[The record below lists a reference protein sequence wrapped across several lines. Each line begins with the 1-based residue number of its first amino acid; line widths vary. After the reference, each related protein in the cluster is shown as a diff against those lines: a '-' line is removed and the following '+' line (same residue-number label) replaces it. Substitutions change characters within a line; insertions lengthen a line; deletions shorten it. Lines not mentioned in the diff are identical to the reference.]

1 MKLLYMARHLR
12 EVFVDA
18 STVKERPPLTNKSE
32 RGREEEREEG
42 GDRGDCGFSTI

>member
-12 EVFVDA
+12 DVFVDA
-18 STVKERPPLTNKSE
+18 STVKERPPLTNK
-32 RGREEEREEG
+32 REEGGRKRGG